1 MRLRPL
7 PTQFRATSFRVSA
20 ALEAGVTPG
29 RLRAQDLEVPFY
41 GVRTPRSPAAPI
53 DGNATIT
60 KQPKDAAAEVR
71 VACRWLLPR
80 LAPDHF
86 FSHLTAAALWG
97 MPLPARI
104 FALPLHVSGIS
115 PHRAPRTANVVAH
128 RLQIEQE
135 QLTSRWGLRI
145 PSAAETWAQLSAY
158 LTVDELVM
166 AGDSLI
172 GRRGLATIDDLRVAA
187 HRIRRT
193 GVALLD
199 AALEEMRSGS
209 ESAKETETRLVLVRG
224 GLPEPEL
231 NWVLHD
237 DDGVEIARLDM
248 AYPRY
253 RVGVEY
259 DGRQHAESIPQF
271 ARDADRWHD
280 LHVAG
285 WTIVRVLA
293 HHFEDPARLILE
305 RTRSALLRNGWLA

>member
-1 MRLRPL
+1 
-7 PTQFRATSFRVSA
+7 VSA

-41 GVRTPRSPAAPI
+41 GVRTPRTPATTSPK
-53 DGNATIT
+53 GRT
-60 KQPKDAAAEVR
+60 DAAAEVR
-71 VACRWLLPR
+71 AACHWLLPR
-80 LAPDHF
+80 LAADHF
-86 FSHLTAAALWG
+86 FSHLTAAVLWG
-97 MPLPARI
+97 MPMPANTW
-104 FALPLHVSGIS
+104 ALPLHVSGIY

-128 RLQIEQE
+128 RLQIEPD
-135 QLTSRWGLRI
+135 QLIRRWGVLV
-145 PSAAETWAQLSAY
+145 PSPAETWAQLSTY
-158 LTVDELVM
+158 LTADELVM

-172 GRRGLATIDDLRVAA
+172 GRRGLATIEELRAVS
-187 HRIRRT
+187 HRVRRT
-193 GVALLD
+193 GIALLD

-237 DDGVEIARLDM
+237 DDGAVIARLDM

-293 HHFEDPARLILE
+293 HHFDDPARLILE
-305 RTRSALLRNGWLA
+305 RARSALTRNGWPG